1 MGRRDVDGPYR
12 CRATG
17 TGNRTPGGHAV
28 SPESTITHFL
38 LASALILAVGHGAG
52 WAARRLKQP
61 YIVGQ
66 LVAGIVLGPSLL
78 GSAAPDAYSVLFPD
92 RLATALTGL
101 AQFSLVVFLF
111 AVGYELDLKVLG
123 ERARTV
129 LTVAAAAFLVPMA
142 AGSGAALLFREQL
155 HALGVSRLSPA
166 VVVFAGVALS
176 ITAVPVLTA
185 MVRENGLASTV
196 PGVLAVSAAGLMD
209 VVGWTVLAG
218 TLLDGA
224 GEQSLGPGW
233 RAAAAVVFIGLML
246 VVARPLLRRLLW
258 RTQLEPLL
266 RLSLLIAFAFGSA
279 CVTQYLGLHAICG
292 ALLAGV
298 VCPRETNGTLDPD
311 LLRPLHDISSLLLP
325 FFFVFSGQ
333 AVVLNSLTA
342 SGWVAVLV
350 TTVLAVTT
358 KIGSGTA
365 AARLGGLGRDDA
377 RTVGVLLNTRGLT
390 ELIALNAGYQ
400 AGLLS
405 KPLYTVLVLMALAT
419 TLLTQPLLLLV
430 DRLSASR
437 ADTDTDDRPGVLV
450 GSRLADADGPPARD
464 RPLED
469 PPAAA
474 TPDAG

>member
-1 MGRRDVDGPYR
+1 M
-12 CRATG
+12 
-17 TGNRTPGGHAV
+17 
-28 SPESTITHFL
+28 SPDSTVTHFL

-52 WAARRLKQP
+52 WTARRLKQP

-66 LVAGIVLGPSLL
+66 LVAGIALGPSLL
-78 GSAAPDAYSVLFPD
+78 GSAAPGAYSVLFPAG
-92 RLATALTGL
+92 LTTALTGL

-123 ERARTV
+123 DRARTV

-155 HALGVSRLSPA
+155 HGLGVSRVGPA

-185 MVRENGLASTV
+185 MVRENGLASSV

-224 GEQSLGPGW
+224 GERSLGPGW
-233 RAAAAVVFIGLML
+233 RALAAVSFIGLML

-258 RTQLEPLL
+258 RTRMEPLL

-298 VCPRETNGTLDPD
+298 VCPREKNGTLDPD
-311 LLRPLHDISSLLLP
+311 LLRPLHAIASLLLP

-350 TTVLAVTT
+350 VTVLAVTT

-390 ELIALNAGYQ
+390 ELIALDAGFQ

-419 TLLTQPLLLLV
+419 TLLTQPLLLLAG
-430 DRLSASR
+430 RLAAAR
-437 ADTDTDDRPGVLV
+437 PDTVAGDGPDVLV
-450 GSRLADADGPPARD
+450 GSRPSDAGVLPRERASD
-464 RPLED
+464 D

-474 TPDAG
+474 LPDAG